1 MNAYPLILEPIY
13 KERIWGGQKLKSFF
27 GKDLPH
33 GKKIG
38 ESWELADLP
47 NDKSTVANG
56 EFAGRAFSELI
67 KQFPQEMT
75 GDKNFKLPFPL
86 LFKLLDAQDVLSV
99 QVHPDQQTCDKM
111 GTGEPKTECWYIID
125 AVQGAVIYK
134 GLKPGVTKQQFEQA
148 IKKGTTNELLNK
160 IEVES
165 GECHFLP
172 SGTIHAIGA
181 GLLIAE
187 IQMSSDTTYRVF
199 DWNRV
204 DENGNGRQL
213 HVKESLESIHF
224 DQEDDLSATTVG
236 RLVNCEFF
244 KVDKGHR
251 IAGNEVLLSPGK
263 MKMLMI
269 IAGEGNFTDV
279 NEKMVEFNAGQT
291 IFIPA
296 CYEGVMFC
304 ESDCQYLT
312 VTL

>member
-134 GLKPGVTKQQFEQA
+134 GLKPGVTKQQFEHA